1 MLRPDW
7 GQIIID
13 SIDVTKLCWRELDK
27 VREKFAMLFQGG
39 ALFDSLT
46 AIASSPL
53 RLAL

>member
-1 MLRPDW
+1 MLRPDS

-13 SIDVTKLCWRELDK
+13 GIDVTKLSRRELDK
-27 VREKFAMLFQGG
+27 VHAKFAMLFHGG

-53 RLAL
+53 